1 LTVADIIS
9 TLQGKPQR
17 IVVIDWSMIGDLIML
32 SPCIKAIHTAYPEA
46 HLAILGTPASI
57 QTYRAHPAVGE
68 LIPYDR
74 SHGDWH
80 VPSFLDAVRRLRAG
94 HFDLAYIFHNSIG
107 SALMAKLGGVKQRI
121 GYRFESRDALLTG
134 KVRLP
139 EERMHLLEL
148 KANLLRASGVEVPE
162 PLVEELHI
170 DEQRAGAWLKEK
182 LGPNFGR
189 TRPIVAVSI
198 GSTVEHKRWSASS
211 LNEFLNAFP
220 VNSVDFI
227 FLGSPAERPLY
238 EGVYSYNNTVVDL
251 VGQTT
256 IEELVWVLDRVDL
269 FVGPDSGPV
278 HMAVAR
284 KRPVVALFGP
294 SDPRRCGPLNYDRA
308 EVLASDLICKACEAK
323 LGKQMHACLHTI
335 PAAEIYAAAT
345 RLLKQYA
352 LRWQG

>member
-1 LTVADIIS
+1 
-9 TLQGKPQR
+9 LQGKPQR

-32 SPCIKAIHTAYPEA
+32 SPCIAAIHHAFPEA
-46 HLAILGTPASI
+46 HLAVLGTPLSI
-57 QTYRAHPAVGE
+57 ATYRAHPAVSE

-80 VPSFLDAVRRLRAG
+80 IPSFMDAVRRLRAG
-94 HFDLAYIFHNSIG
+94 HFDLGYLFHNSIG

-121 GYRFESRDALLTG
+121 GYRFEGRDLLLTG
-134 KVRLP
+134 RVRLP
-139 EERMHLLEL
+139 EERMHLIEL

-162 PLVEELHI
+162 PLAEELYI
-170 DEQRAGAWLKEK
+170 DEKRAGVWLREN

-189 TRPIVAVSI
+189 TRPIVAVSV

-211 LNEFLNAFP
+211 LNKFLNMFP
-220 VNSVDFI
+220 VNSVDFV

-256 IEELVWVLDRVDL
+256 IEELTWVIDKSDL

-278 HMAVAR
+278 HIAVAR
-284 KRPVVALFGP
+284 HRPVVALFGIT
-294 SDPRRCGPLNYDRA
+294 DPRRCGPLNYEMAVVIRS
-308 EVLASDLICKACEAK
+308 EEICTSCESR
-323 LGKQMHACLHTI
+323 LGKHMHQCLHTI
-335 PAAEIYAAAT
+335 APEEIYSAAEE
-345 RLLKQYA
+345 Q
-352 LRWQG
+352 LRRFSANWQG